1 MSTTT
6 SNPLPENED
15 FQALAG
21 SIFARHGVD
30 PAAVQW
36 AGGWT
41 NAVWLSDGL
50 VLRLSTRRGNSGLL
64 RETQLARL
72 FPPEVGY
79 PQLVECGT
87 TSGYAWTLAAR
98 LPGESLGS
106 AWPGLSREQRAIAL
120 RGLWERA
127 QAVHSVPG
135 FKAARIVSNET
146 WFNSTDPAKAEA
158 GLARLARERILT
170 GRECKVLLEALACFW
185 RVKPAAPCVLC
196 HGDLTPDNAIWQGK
210 GIVALLDFEFAV
222 MAPVQLDL
230 NHLVKCAYGPG
241 EGEQELRQTVKTIAR
256 PRLVRE
262 QDKALLVGYALLLE
276 LWLLMDWLD
285 HPEGEGTLGQ
295 WEPLRRLRSLADG
308 RLGYLR
314 PLMLVP

>member
-1 MSTTT
+1 M
-6 SNPLPENED
+6 D
-15 FQALAG
+15 FAT
-21 SIFARHGVD
+21 
-30 PAAVQW
+30 VQR

-41 NAVWLSDGL
+41 NAVWLSEGL
-50 VLRLSTRRGNSGLL
+50 VLRLSTRQGNPSLL
-64 RETQLARL
+64 REVQLVRL
-72 FPPEVGY
+72 FPPGVGY
-79 PQLVECGT
+79 PQLVEYGT
-87 TSGYAWTLAAR
+87 TSGHAWTLANR

-106 AWPGLSREQRAIAL
+106 AWSGLSLEQRVTAL
-120 RGLWERA
+120 QGLWERA

-135 FKAARIVSNET
+135 FKAARIVSGET

-158 GLARLARERILT
+158 GLAHLAEERILT
-170 GRECKVLLEALACFW
+170 GRECRALQEALACFW

-196 HGDLTPDNAIWQGK
+196 HGDLTPDNAVWDG
-210 GIVALLDFEFAV
+210 GRLVALLDFEFAV

-276 LWLLMDWLD
+276 LWLLTDWLD
-285 HPEGEGTLGQ
+285 HPEGEGPLEQ
-295 WEPLRRLRSLADG
+295 WEPLKRLRSLADG
-308 RLGYLR
+308 KLGYLR